1 MDSKVGL
8 IVQLTGVF
16 LITILSLF
24 LRRSLKVVALKYW
37 TMAWLCLSFA
47 LICLRLAFSY
57 DDYSNRLFSFY
68 FLGEYVFG
76 FLLVIGCRSL
86 DKDYKLRIRHEIFL
100 LPFFLIAFTLPY
112 VAKDFNLVFHVHS
125 LIMSGFFGAAF
136 FALRKT
142 TTRTFGW
149 RVMNVAVALLA
160 IDFLQYF
167 VVFTLRQFVEF
178 NTAYLAYNPLIDL
191 VMEMMMGFGMVIVL
205 LEQVLTDFQR
215 ANAKLQIAHEKME
228 QIAHIDPL
236 TTAFNRHAFHGYI
249 KGQGEEE
256 KAVSGCVGFFDIDNL
271 KPINDAYG
279 HSAGDMAIRAV
290 ARSIREL
297 IRPEDL
303 IFRWGGDE
311 FFVIM
316 IGLDADAAN
325 TRMNGIEEMLTDI
338 LIEGAYRPMTIGV
351 SRGFKD
357 FANFSELDKAM
368 NDADAEMYRLKQERK
383 NALEEKAAFVPPVT
397 ENTPRATV

>member
-1 MDSKVGL
+1 MDSKIGL

-57 DDYSNRLFSFY
+57 DDYSNALFSFY

-86 DKDYKLRIRHEIFL
+86 ERDYRLNFRHELVI
-100 LPFFLIAFTLPY
+100 LPFMLMAFALPY
-112 VAKDFNLVFHVHS
+112 IAKDFNLIFNIHS
-125 LIMSGFFGAAF
+125 LIMSAFFGASF
-136 FALRKT
+136 LALKRS

-149 RVMNVAVALLA
+149 RVMNVALALLA

-167 VVFTLRQFVEF
+167 VVFTLRQFFEF
-178 NTAYLAYNPLIDL
+178 NTDYLAYNPLIDL
-191 VMEMMMGFGMVIVL
+191 VMQMMMGFGMVIVL
-205 LEQVLTDFQR
+205 LEEVLTDFQK
-215 ANAKLQIAHEKME
+215 ANAKLQMAHEKLE
-228 QIAHIDPL
+228 QIAHVDPL
-236 TTAFNRHAFHGYI
+236 TTAFTRHAFHGYVKKQDAEGI
-249 KGQGEEE
+249 
-256 KAVSGCVGFFDIDNL
+256 AVSGCVGFFDIDNL

-290 ARSIREL
+290 ARAIREL

-311 FFVIM
+311 FFVMM
-316 IGLDADAAN
+316 IGLGAEAAN
-325 TRMNGIEEMLTDI
+325 NRMKRIEDMLTDI
-338 LIEGAYRPMTIGV
+338 MIEGAYRPLTIGV
-351 SRGFKD
+351 SRGFTD
-357 FANFSELDKAM
+357 FTDFSELEKAM
-368 NDADAEMYRLKQERK
+368 NAADAEMYRLKQERK
-383 NALEEKAAFVPPVT
+383 KAGEEKPGFVLPIAENAPQVT
-397 ENTPRATV
+397 V

>member
-1 MDSKVGL
+1 MDSKIGL
-8 IVQLTGVF
+8 IIQLTGVF

-24 LRRSLKVVALKYW
+24 LRRSLKVIALKYW

-57 DDYSNRLFSFY
+57 DQYSTTLFSFY

-86 DKDYKLRIRHEIFL
+86 ERGYKLVIRHEL
-100 LPFFLIAFTLPY
+100 LIIPFFLIAFALPY
-112 VAKDFNLVFHVHS
+112 IGTDFNLIFNIHS
-125 LIMSGFFGAAF
+125 LIMSAFFAASF
-136 FALRKT
+136 FALRRSN
-142 TTRTFGW
+142 TRTFGW
-149 RVMNVAVALLA
+149 RVMNVALALLA

-167 VVFTLRQFVEF
+167 VVFSLRQFFEF

-205 LEQVLTDFQR
+205 LEEVLTDFQK
-215 ANAKLQIAHEKME
+215 ANDKLQKAHEKLE
-228 QIAHIDPL
+228 QIAHVDPL
-236 TTAFNRHAFHGYI
+236 TTAFNRHAFHGYVR
-249 KGQGEEE
+249 KQDANGDT
-256 KAVSGCVGFFDIDNL
+256 VSGCVGFFDIDNL

-279 HSAGDMAIRAV
+279 HKAGDMAIRAV

-297 IRPEDL
+297 VRAEDL

-316 IGLDADAAN
+316 IGLDADVA
-325 TRMNGIEEMLTDI
+325 TDRMKRIEEMLTDVM
-338 LIEGAYRPMTIGV
+338 IEGAYKPLTIGV
-351 SRGFKD
+351 SSGFKD
-357 FANFSELDKAM
+357 FADFSQIEKAM
-368 NDADAEMYRLKQERK
+368 NEADAEMYRLKQERK
-383 NALEEKAAFVPPVT
+383 SAQQEDPLFVPLGVEPPRVT
-397 ENTPRATV
+397 A